1 MSAANSNKCTTSAP
15 AEAVMRMCSPL
26 CKRMLVTLCSDRYN
40 LCAVLTGK
48 RKRERGQCTNM
59 DTSKS
64 ILTVC
69 VCEITK
75 NEKKV
80 TQKMVQT
87 SNSIFQK
94 LRILPGN
101 SKRQKLQ

>member
-1 MSAANSNKCTTSAP
+1 
-15 AEAVMRMCSPL
+15 
-26 CKRMLVTLCSDRYN
+26 
-40 LCAVLTGK
+40 
-48 RKRERGQCTNM
+48 M

-75 NEKKV
+75 NEEKV

-87 SNSIFQK
+87 ANLELAYASQT

-101 SKRQKLQ
+101 SKRQKQ